1 MEQTRTMSNSNNPSP
16 KHSTVMIQ
24 APIRRVT
31 ISLASPDRIQQEWSK
46 GEVVRAETIDYRTHK
61 PEIGGLF
68 CERIFGPIKDYE
80 CYCGKYKGI
89 RYKGIRCDKCGVE
102 VIEKKWRRVRTG
114 HITLQ
119 EPIVHPWYFRYN
131 PPKLGMLLG
140 YNAKKLEQVVYYDRY
155 VVLQPGDVNRLPR
168 NPLGGATRS
177 MIEDGVAPRPSRG
190 SRQQENTLYLQEGDL
205 LTAEEYSRIVKA
217 LQAAAKEDPTIQ
229 PESFVAK
236 LGAQAL
242 EELLKRLNLD
252 KLAAKLREDLEK
264 EISIQRRTDILRR
277 LKVVEEFR
285 TANRRVENKPVW
297 MILRVIPVVPPDL
310 RPLIPLPG
318 GRFTAADLNDLYR
331 RLIQRNNRL
340 KRMMESRT
348 PEILLNNERRM
359 LQEAVDALLDSA
371 RKRNQ
376 TRASAESTS
385 GRILRSLSENI
396 KGKQGRFRQNLLGKR
411 VDYSGRSVI
420 VVGPHLKL
428 HECGLPKDMAA
439 ELFKP
444 FIIRDLLAQRIV
456 RTEKSGRR
464 LVERKD
470 PRIWPILENILR
482 GHPVLLNRA
491 PTLHRLGI
499 QAFQPKL
506 VEGKAIQLHP
516 LVCTGY
522 NADFDGDQMAVHVPL
537 SQAAILES
545 QILLLSSHN
554 ILHPANGAPIAVP
567 SQDMVLGLYYITKLR
582 RGALGEGRQ
591 FSSLKEVLQAYHTG
605 KIALHAIVNVRLPA
619 EQEVWVLGNEKEDK
633 AIEQVGSYKRIY
645 TTAGRVIFNE
655 TLPPEMPY
663 VNGLLTKGAI
673 RDVIMEVFRR
683 TDHRRTADFLDKIK
697 ELGFNSAFK
706 GGLSFTLHDVIVPS
720 NRELL
725 IQKGFQE
732 REEIR
737 EQYQSGFISEGER
750 YNKIID
756 LWTRTSNEIT
766 DQLIRELEK
775 HEEGFNP
782 IYMMMHSGA
791 RGSREQVRQLCAL
804 RGLMNKPHRRLG
816 GGEIIETPILSS
828 LREGLNVIEYFI
840 STHGARKGLA
850 DTALKTA
857 DAGYLTRKLVD
868 VAQDVVVTEE
878 DCGTLRGFRI
888 TALYDENDELVESLA
903 SRIAG
908 RFALNDIY
916 HPETGEKLCEAGA
929 EITDEIAKKIEGAGV
944 ESVEI
949 RSPITCEAERG
960 ICQKCY
966 GRHLAIGRLVEVGE
980 AVGIIAAQSIGEPG
994 TQLTLRTFHT
1004 GGTAQRI
1011 AGQSALK
1018 AKYEGIVEFT
1028 ELRTAHREIGSGMT
1042 EEVVLSRTSEV
1053 LLLHPQT
1060 QQVIWRADL
1069 PYASVLKVKSG
1080 QLVGKGQE
1088 ICTWDPYARHIVAGH
1103 DGTVQWNDLEE
1114 GETYRREVI
1123 AETQREEYIV
1133 VEPPRT
1139 SRTRTPGLIILNEYG
1154 EAKDR
1159 FPLPSGARIMIRH
1172 GEAVKAGDILARTP
1186 IQTARTADITG
1197 GLPRVSELFEARSPN
1212 AAAVLAE
1219 IDGIVRIGK
1228 RRASYHEIEVAS
1240 TDGKMRI
1247 LHKVP
1252 VARLLLVYDGDRVR
1266 AGQPLCDGPVSPHDI
1281 LRIKGISA
1289 VAEYLLRNIQLIYA
1303 PQAVRISTKH
1313 LEIILR
1319 QMLQKVE
1326 IVDPGD
1332 TIFLPEEV
1340 VDKSE
1345 FFQENAHLENKMI
1358 VTDAGGSSE
1367 YQVGSLITPSRLQ
1380 EVNAY
1385 LEKTGLPL
1393 IKARPARP
1401 AIAQPKLLGISR
1413 AASTTRS
1420 WLSAAS
1426 FQETIRVLIDAAVT
1440 AKTDE
1445 LVGLKENVITGQKIP
1460 AGTGYV
1466 GRRAE
1471 ETTISLPLPSIAEE
1485 APAPAPP
1492 ISVAPTRST
1501 RRSGGSRRKSPSTS

>member
-1 MEQTRTMSNSNNPSP
+1 MEQTKTQTASR
-16 KHSTVMIQ
+16 HSVVTIPV
-24 APIRRVT
+24 PIRRVT
-31 ISLASPDRIQQEWSK
+31 LALASPDRILEWSR

-61 PEIGGLF
+61 PEMGGLF
-68 CERIFGPIKDYE
+68 CERIFGPVKDYE
-80 CYCGKYKGI
+80 CACGKYKGA
-89 RYKGIRCDKCGVE
+89 RYKGIRCDRCGVE
-102 VIEKKWRRVRTG
+102 VIEKKWRRVRMG
-114 HITLQ
+114 HVSLQ
-119 EPIVHPWYFRYN
+119 EPVVHPWYFRHN
-131 PPKLGMLLG
+131 PSKLGALLN
-140 YNAKKLEQVVYYDRY
+140 YNSKKLEQIVYYDRY
-155 VVLQPGDVNRLPR
+155 VVIEVGDAIHVIKQVR
-168 NPLGGATRS
+168 RS
-177 MIEDGVAPRPSRG
+177 KEARDSKTIEV
-190 SRQQENTLYLQEGDL
+190 GDL
-205 LTAEEYSRIVKA
+205 LTPEEYQEILR
-217 LQAAAKEDPTIQ
+217 LLRNLAKENPAIR

-236 LGAQAL
+236 MGAQAL
-242 EELLKRLNLD
+242 DILLSRLNLD
-252 KLAAKLREDLEK
+252 KLSAELRAQLEN
-264 EISIQRRTDILRR
+264 EVSVQRRSDILRR
-277 LKVVEEFR
+277 LKTVEEFR
-285 TANRRVENKPVW
+285 AANRRVENRPEW
-297 MILRVIPVVPPDL
+297 MILRVIPVVPPEL

-340 KRMMESRT
+340 KRMMENRT

-359 LQEAVDALLDSA
+359 LQESVDALLDSA

-376 TRASAESTS
+376 TRASAESAS

-428 HECGLPKDMAA
+428 HECGLPKDMAV

-444 FIIRDLLAQRIV
+444 FIIRDLLAQRIA
-456 RTEKSGRR
+456 RTEKSARR

-470 PRIWPILENILR
+470 PRIWPILENALQ

-499 QAFQPKL
+499 QAFQPRL

-537 SQAAILES
+537 SQAAIMEA
-545 QILLLSSHN
+545 QVLLLSSHN

-582 RGALGEGRQ
+582 RGAKGEGMKLADPQ
-591 FSSLKEVLQAYHTG
+591 DALQAYDAG
-605 KIALHAIVNVRLPA
+605 RIDMHAIIEVRLPV
-619 EQEVWVLGNEKEDK
+619 EKEVWVLGDEPEDK
-633 AIEQVGSYKRIY
+633 YQQIIGRWKRI
-645 TTAGRVIFNE
+645 TTTVGRVMFNQ

-663 VNGLLTKGAI
+663 VNGLLTKTAI

-683 TDHRRTADFLDKIK
+683 TDHRRTAEFLDKIK
-697 ELGFNSAFK
+697 ELGFQSAFK

-720 NRELL
+720 NRERL
-725 IQKGFQE
+725 IQESFQR

-737 EQYQSGFISEGER
+737 QEYAMGLISDGER

-766 DQLIRELEK
+766 DQLIRELK
-775 HEEGFNP
+775 VHEGGFNP

-804 RGLMNKPHRRLG
+804 RGLMNKPQRRLG
-816 GGEIIETPILSS
+816 AREIIETPILSS

-868 VAQDVVVTEE
+868 VAQDVVITEE
-878 DCGTLRGFRI
+878 DCGTLRGLRL
-888 TALYDENDELVESLA
+888 TALYDENEELIETLA
-903 SRIAG
+903 FRIAG

-916 HPETGEKLCEAGA
+916 HPLTGEKLCGA
-929 EITDEIAKKIEGAGV
+929 SEEITDEIAKAIEGAGIEAV
-944 ESVEI
+944 EV

-966 GRHLAIGRLVEVGE
+966 GRHLAIGRLVEIGE

-1011 AGQSALK
+1011 TGQSALK
-1018 AKYEGIVEFT
+1018 AKYDGIVEFS
-1028 ELRTAHREIGSGMT
+1028 EDLRTVERLYRGEREN
-1042 EEVVLSRTSEV
+1042 VVLSRTSEV
-1053 LLLHPQT
+1053 FLRHPQT
-1060 QQVIWRADL
+1060 GQIIWRADL
-1069 PYASVLKVKSG
+1069 PYASVLRVKNGEMLS
-1080 QLVGKGQE
+1080 KGQE
-1088 ICTWDPYARHIVAGH
+1088 ICVWDPYARHILAGESGIVRWQNLIEGKTFRKEH
-1103 DGTVQWNDLEE
+1103 IEE
-1114 GETYRREVI
+1114 S
-1123 AETQREEYIV
+1123 QQDEYIV
-1133 VEPPRT
+1133 IE
-1139 SRTRTPGLIILNEYG
+1139 SS
-1154 EAKDR
+1154 DR
-1159 FPLPSGARIMIRH
+1159 FLTPSIEIRSQYYDEVLESFTLPVGARLMVKD
-1172 GEAVKAGDILARTP
+1172 GEEVSAGAILARTP
-1186 IQTARTADITG
+1186 IQAARTADITG
-1197 GLPRVSELFEARSPN
+1197 GLPRVTELFEARSPN
-1212 AAAVLAE
+1212 GAAVLAE
-1219 IDGIVRIGK
+1219 IDGIVRMQS
-1228 RRASYHEIEVAS
+1228 RRRSTRHEIEIES
-1240 TDGKMRI
+1240 PDGKI
-1247 LHKVP
+1247 SVAHQVP
-1252 VARLLLVYDGDRVR
+1252 TARLLFVQDGDKVR
-1266 AGQPLCDGPVSPHDI
+1266 AGQPLCDGPISPHDI
-1281 LRIKGISA
+1281 LRILGVSA

-1345 FFQENAHLENKMI
+1345 YFQENALLMGKYI
-1358 VTDAGGSSE
+1358 VIDPGGSVE
-1367 YQVGSLITPSRLQ
+1367 FQKGAFITQSQ
-1380 EVNAY
+1380 
-1385 LEKTGLPL
+1385 LEEANEALRAQGRAE
-1393 IKARPARP
+1393 IQARPARP

-1413 AASTTRS
+1413 AAATTRS

-1440 AKTDE
+1440 ARTDE

-1460 AGTGYV
+1460 AGTGYIDRLRERTEYKLPV
-1466 GRRAE
+1466 PE
-1471 ETTISLPLPSIAEE
+1471 LLEPLPEPK
-1485 APAPAPP
+1485 PAPK
-1492 ISVAPTRST
+1492 
-1501 RRSGGSRRKSPSTS
+1501 RKAATTARKKKGATES

>member
-1 MEQTRTMSNSNNPSP
+1 MEQTKNSLASRLSVVTIP
-16 KHSTVMIQ
+16 T
-24 APIRRVT
+24 PIRRVT
-31 ISLASPDRIQQEWSK
+31 LALASPNRILEWSR
-46 GEVVRAETIDYRTHK
+46 GEVIRAETIDYRTHK
-61 PEIGGLF
+61 PEMGGLF
-68 CERIFGPIKDYE
+68 CERIFGPVKDYE
-80 CYCGKYKGI
+80 CACGKYKGA
-89 RYKGIRCDKCGVE
+89 RYKGIRCDRCGVE
-102 VIEKKWRRVRTG
+102 VIEKKWRRVRMG
-114 HITLQ
+114 HISLQ
-119 EPIVHPWYFRYN
+119 EPVVHPWYFRYT
-131 PPKLGMLLG
+131 PSKLGALLN
-140 YNAKKLEQVVYYDRY
+140 YNSKRLEQIVYYDRY
-155 VVLQPGDVNRLPR
+155 VVIEVGDAVHVLKYVR
-168 NPLGGATRS
+168 RS
-177 MIEDGVAPRPSRG
+177 KEARDPKSLEV
-190 SRQQENTLYLQEGDL
+190 GDL
-205 LTAEEYSRIVKA
+205 LTPEEYQDIVRQ
-217 LQAAAKEDPTIQ
+217 LRNLAKENPNIR

-236 LGAQAL
+236 MGAQAL
-242 EELLKRLNLD
+242 EILLSRLDLD
-252 KLAAKLREDLEK
+252 KLATELRAQLAN
-264 EISIQRRTDILRR
+264 EISIQRRGEILRR
-277 LKVVEEFR
+277 LKIVEEFR
-285 TANRRVENKPVW
+285 AANRRIENRPEW
-297 MILRVIPVVPPDL
+297 MILRVIPVVPPEL

-340 KRMMESRT
+340 KRMMENRT

-359 LQEAVDALLDSA
+359 LQESVDALLDSA

-376 TRASAESTS
+376 TRASAESAS

-428 HECGLPKDMAA
+428 HECGLPKDMAV

-470 PRIWPILENILR
+470 PRIWPILENVLR

-499 QAFQPKL
+499 QAFQPRL

-522 NADFDGDQMAVHVPL
+522 NADFDGDQMAVHIPL
-537 SQAAILES
+537 SQAAIMEA
-545 QILLLSSHN
+545 QVLLLSSHN

-582 RGALGEGRQ
+582 RGAKGENLS
-591 FSSLKEVLQAYHTG
+591 FANTDDVLQAYHAG
-605 KIALHAIVNVRLPA
+605 KIDMHAIVTVRLPA
-619 EQEVWVLGNEKEDK
+619 DKDVWVLGDEPEDK
-633 AIEQVGSYKRIY
+633 YQEVIGRWKRIT
-645 TTAGRVIFNE
+645 TTAGRVIFNQ

-683 TDHRRTADFLDKIK
+683 TDHRRTAEFLDKIK
-697 ELGFNSAFK
+697 ELGFQSAFK

-720 NRELL
+720 NREKL
-725 IQKGFQE
+725 IQEAFRQ

-737 EQYQSGFISEGER
+737 QEYAMGLISDGER

-766 DQLIRELEK
+766 DQLIRELK
-775 HEEGFNP
+775 AHEDGFNP

-804 RGLMNKPHRRLG
+804 RGLMNKPQRRLG
-816 GGEIIETPILSS
+816 AREIIETPILSS

-868 VAQDVVVTEE
+868 VAQDVVITEE
-878 DCGTLRGFRI
+878 DCGTLRGLRL

-908 RFALNDIY
+908 RFSLNDIY
-916 HPETGEKLCEAGA
+916 HPVTGEKLCGAGE
-929 EITDEIAKKIEGAGV
+929 EITDEIAKAIEAAGIEAV
-944 ESVEI
+944 EV

-966 GRHLAIGRLVEVGE
+966 GRHLAIGRLVEIGE

-1004 GGTAQRI
+1004 GGAAQRI
-1011 AGQSALK
+1011 TGQSALK
-1018 AKYEGIVEFT
+1018 AKYDGIVQFSED
-1028 ELRTAHREIGSGMT
+1028 LRTVERIYRGEK
-1042 EEVVLSRTSEV
+1042 ELVVLSRTTEV
-1053 LLLHPQT
+1053 YLRHPQT
-1060 QQVIWRADL
+1060 DQIIWRADV
-1069 PYASVLKVKSG
+1069 PYASVLKVANG
-1080 QLVGKGQE
+1080 ELVSKGQE
-1088 ICTWDPYARHIVAGH
+1088 ICSWDPYARHIL
-1103 DGTVQWNDLEE
+1103 TSE
-1114 GETYRREVI
+1114 GGIVRWQNLIEGKTYRKEHI
-1123 AETQREEYIV
+1123 EESQQDEYIV
-1133 VEPPRT
+1133 IESTDRFL
-1139 SRTRTPGLIILNEYG
+1139 TPAIEILNVHG
-1154 EAKDR
+1154 ETVET
-1159 FPLPSGARIMIRH
+1159 FTLPVNARIMVKN
-1172 GEAVKAGDILARTP
+1172 GEQVAPGTILARTP
-1186 IQTARTADITG
+1186 VQAAKTADITG
-1197 GLPRVSELFEARSPN
+1197 GLPRVTELFEARSPN
-1212 AAAVLAE
+1212 GAAVLAE
-1219 IDGIVRIGK
+1219 IDGIVRMRS
-1228 RRASYHEIEVAS
+1228 RRRSTRQEIEIVS
-1240 TDGKMRI
+1240 PDEKI
-1247 LHKVP
+1247 VVP
-1252 VARLLLVYDGDRVR
+1252 HQVPTSRLLLVQDGDKVR
-1266 AGQPLCDGPVSPHDI
+1266 AGQPLCDGPISPHDI
-1281 LRIKGISA
+1281 LRILGVSA

-1326 IVDPGD
+1326 IVEPGD

-1340 VDKSE
+1340 VDKAE
-1345 FFQENAHLENKMI
+1345 YFQENALLAGKYI
-1358 VTDAGGSSE
+1358 VTDPGGSVE
-1367 YQVGSLITPSRLQ
+1367 VQVGSLITQ
-1380 EVNAY
+1380 AQ
-1385 LEKTGLPL
+1385 LEEANEALRAQGRPE
-1393 IKARPARP
+1393 IQARPARP
-1401 AIAQPKLLGISR
+1401 AIAQPKLLGISK
-1413 AASTTRS
+1413 AAATTRS

-1440 AKTDE
+1440 ARTDE

-1460 AGTGYV
+1460 AGTGY
-1466 GRRAE
+1466 AE
-1471 ETTISLPLPSIAEE
+1471 RLREQVEYKLPVPELLEVSAPQQPEPSKSSSKTRSSSSKSSETT
-1485 APAPAPP
+1485 
-1492 ISVAPTRST
+1492 RSARQT
-1501 RRSGGSRRKSPSTS
+1501 KKKKEQGASSS